1 MGVKMKAFVL
11 AACAVLA
18 MFSLATAQPFPSKPI
33 TIIVPLAAGGA
44 VDRMVRILGESM
56 RETLGQPVLVENI
69 GGAGGTLGIARV
81 ARSPADG
88 YTLSIGTWGTHV
100 VNGAIFSPPYDLVKD
115 FEPVALLPSVPYW
128 MVGKKDLPPKDLK
141 ELIAWLKANGEK
153 ASGGTVGGAGGATM
167 CSVYFQNAS
176 QTKYQLIPYKG
187 GAPAL
192 RDLVAGQID
201 VMCDLAANS
210 LPQVQSGHIKAYAVM
225 AKRRWFGAPDVPTA
239 EEAGLPGVE
248 VTTWHGAW
256 APKGTPAEVLDRLSK
271 ALMTAM
277 ADPAIRKR
285 LADMGMDIPP
295 PGQQTAATLAAHQ
308 AEEIRKW
315 WPVVEASGLKQQK

>member
-1 MGVKMKAFVL
+1 MKRFVL
-11 AACAVLA
+11 AACALVVA
-18 MFSLATAQPFPSKPI
+18 SSLSQAQPFPSKPI
-33 TIIVPLAAGGA
+33 TVIVPLAAGGA

-56 RETLGQPVLVENI
+56 RETLGQPVLVENV

-81 ARSPADG
+81 ARAPADG

-100 VNGAIFSPPYDLVKD
+100 VNEAIFSPSYELVKD

-128 MVGKKDLPPKDLK
+128 MVGKKDLPPKDMR
-141 ELIAWLKANGEK
+141 ELIAWLKANGDK

-176 QTKYQLIPYKG
+176 QTKYQLVPYKG

-192 RDLVAGQID
+192 NDLIAGQID

-210 LPQVQSGHIKAYAVM
+210 LPQVKSGHIKAYAVM
-225 AKRRWFGAPDVPTA
+225 AKQRWFGAPDVPTA
-239 EEAGLPGVE
+239 DEAGLKGVE

-256 APKGTPAEVLDRLSK
+256 APKGTPPDVVERLGK

-295 PGQQTAATLAAHQ
+295 PAQQTASALAAHQ
-308 AEEIRKW
+308 KAEIEKW
-315 WPVVEASGLKQQK
+315 WPIVNASGLKQQK